1 MGIPKSNM
9 QKETEVLYMS
19 FDRFLLAVESHVL
32 SQADEFYKSVFFNF
46 TKFQF
51 LHNEIYN
58 YTKKSRD
65 SKRSSATHHS
75 ALELRHSY
83 NTLVCLR

>member
-32 SQADEFYKSVFFNF
+32 SQADESFIRVSFSILQNFNF
-46 TKFQF
+46 CIMKFT
-51 LHNEIYN
+51 IIP
-58 YTKKSRD
+58 KKVETV
-65 SKRSSATHHS
+65 KEVLLPITQ
-75 ALELRHSY
+75 LW
-83 NTLVCLR
+83 N